1 MLSVLN
7 SLSLGCEFEM
17 VLTHSVLHRTNG
29 DSVAFRSSGNRDT
42 EDLTMRIAAESA
54 VVVENAVT

>member
-1 MLSVLN
+1 
-7 SLSLGCEFEM
+7 M